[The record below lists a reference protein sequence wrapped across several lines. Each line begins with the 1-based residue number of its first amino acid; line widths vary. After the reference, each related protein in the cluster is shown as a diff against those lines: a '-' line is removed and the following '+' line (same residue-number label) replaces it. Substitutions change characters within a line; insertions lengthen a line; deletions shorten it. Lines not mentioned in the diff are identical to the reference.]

1 MSWCFEDE
9 SSEYA
14 DKVLESLE
22 NCEAVV
28 PSIWPLEV
36 GNVLL
41 VAERRNR
48 IDEASSTHFLEI
60 LNALP
65 IQVEPEPP
73 DRIFTRILSLARK
86 HEMSTYDASY
96 LDLALRLDV
105 QIATLDE
112 SLRRTTKKERT
123 EIYDPG
129 EVL

>member
-65 IQVEPEPP
+65 IQVEPDPP
-73 DRIFTRILSLARK
+73 DRIFTRILSLARMY
-86 HEMSTYDASY
+86 EMSTYDASY
-96 LDLALRLDV
+96 LDLAMRVDIE
-105 QIATLDE
+105 IATLDE
-112 SLRRTTKKERT
+112 SLRRVAKQVGMEVYSHETT
-123 EIYDPG
+123 
-129 EVL
+129 